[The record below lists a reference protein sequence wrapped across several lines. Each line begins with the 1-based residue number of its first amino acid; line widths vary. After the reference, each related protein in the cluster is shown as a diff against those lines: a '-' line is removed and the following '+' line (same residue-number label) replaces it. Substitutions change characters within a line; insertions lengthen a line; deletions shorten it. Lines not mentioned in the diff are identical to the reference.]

1 MEGVNPTI
9 LTGWSVAA
17 LLFAAALLAPF
28 GAGLR
33 RGAGL
38 MMAAMMV
45 AGAVT
50 LYSHDVMA
58 LPQICAALITG
69 GAVGLA
75 LGRGVPRSAL
85 PALLSGLVGQA
96 GLAAVFIG
104 GAAWRDP
111 HVFGLLDNVTDRL
124 RIDGAV
130 AIGTAVTWG
139 AMTCAGAA
147 TILWRGSVRQTGYPL
162 VAGAMLLATGG
173 SVGAFV
179 ANPQTGWLLACIGV
193 ALLAGRG
200 VTKWVMGAG
209 AGPALALV
217 GGFAGWAV
225 AASAFLMENMAM
237 AVAGGLAGAAGSLFG
252 ARLCGGAGRKGLAD
266 GGHRP

>member
-1 MEGVNPTI
+1 MESMNPTI
-9 LTGWSVAA
+9 LIGWSIAA

-28 GAGLR
+28 GTGLR
-33 RGAGL
+33 RGASSL
-38 MMAAMMV
+38 VAAMTV

-50 LYSHDVMA
+50 LCSHDVMA

-75 LGRGVPRSAL
+75 LGRGLPRSAL

-104 GAAWRDP
+104 AAAWRNP
-111 HVFGLLDNVTDRL
+111 HAFGLLDDVTDRL

-130 AIGTAVTWG
+130 AIGTAVAWG
-139 AMTCAGAA
+139 AMACGGAV
-147 TILWRGSVRQTGYPL
+147 TILWRGSVHQAGYPL
-162 VAGAMLLATGG
+162 VASIMLLATGG
-173 SVGAFV
+173 CVAVFV
-179 ANPQTGWLLACIGV
+179 ANPQIGWLLAWVGV

-200 VTKWVMGAG
+200 LTKWGMGAG
-209 AGPALALV
+209 TEPALALV

-266 GGHRP
+266 GGRRP